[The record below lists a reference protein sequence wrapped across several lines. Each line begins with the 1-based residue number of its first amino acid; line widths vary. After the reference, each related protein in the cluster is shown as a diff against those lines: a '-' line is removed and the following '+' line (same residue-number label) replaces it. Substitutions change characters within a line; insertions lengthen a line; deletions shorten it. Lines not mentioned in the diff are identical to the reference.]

1 MFCPKCG
8 TELPELE
15 QLAGKQSS
23 PRRKM
28 TRFLIAIAALL
39 SVALLL
45 GAVVGTQAQKKTF
58 AAPKKVYI
66 NLEPSL
72 VRSGL
77 VARLDAT
84 ERYEVTLVQAE
95 ADLAFHILCVEV
107 NL

>member
-1 MFCPKCG
+1 
-8 TELPELE
+8 
-15 QLAGKQSS
+15 
-23 PRRKM
+23 M
-28 TRFLIAIAALL
+28 TRFQIAIVALL

-45 GAVVGTQAQKKTF
+45 GAVVSTQAQKKTF
-58 AAPKKVYI
+58 AAAKKVYI